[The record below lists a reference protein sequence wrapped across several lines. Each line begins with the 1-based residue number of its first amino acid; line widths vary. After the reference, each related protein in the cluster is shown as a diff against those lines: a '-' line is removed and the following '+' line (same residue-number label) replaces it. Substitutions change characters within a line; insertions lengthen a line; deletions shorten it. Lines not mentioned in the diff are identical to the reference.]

1 MIEEVRFERVEE
13 LFDFL
18 APWNQNHLNG
28 YVFRGHSKEEY
39 ELVPNA
45 LRANTVEQF
54 WQIAGGKPIDNQY
67 EWLSWQ
73 IRAEFQLLREFYRL
87 ADSQGLPVPISE
99 TMRANLAQSFD
110 PFTIDMNMSDISWI
124 PSDLLE
130 SVALAQ
136 HYGIPTRLLDW
147 TYDRY
152 VALYFAFQGALDGEG
167 NMVIWAL
174 NKDHLAF
181 LKPTVNRSNIEFIT
195 PHYSQNPNI
204 SAQKGLFTHWPV
216 KKVSKVTEL
225 QMFTQNK
232 VHLVDRRPL
241 DVLLSET
248 HSNSEVTIFKKLFL
262 PASEALKGC
271 RVLREMGYGTSSIFP
286 GYDGV
291 AKEILELRKYS

>member
-1 MIEEVRFERVEE
+1 MIEEIRFKNVRE

-18 APWNQNHLNG
+18 APWNENDLHG

-39 ELVPNA
+39 ELIPNA
-45 LRANTVEQF
+45 LRPNNVEHF
-54 WQIAGGKPIDNQY
+54 WQLAGGKPIENQF

-73 IRAEFQLLREFYRL
+73 IGAEFRLLREFYRL
-87 ADSQGLPVPISE
+87 ADSQGLPVPVSDF
-99 TMRANLAQSFD
+99 MRANLAQSFD
-110 PFTIDMNMSDISWI
+110 PFTVDMNMNDIQWI

-152 VALYFAFQGALDGEG
+152 VALYFSFQGALDSEG

-181 LKPTVNRSNIEFIT
+181 LKPTVDSSNVEFIT

-216 KKVSKVTEL
+216 KKVSKAAEA
-225 QMFTQNK
+225 QMLFQNK
-232 VHLVDRRPL
+232 VQLVDRRPL
-241 DVLLSET
+241 DVLISET
-248 HSNSEVTIFKKLFL
+248 HSHSEVTIFKKLFV
-262 PASEALKGC
+262 PASEALKG
-271 RVLREMGYGTSSIFP
+271 RRILREMGYGTSSIFP

-291 AKEILELRKYS
+291 AREILELRKYS